1 MNKTTF
7 PLFFACL
14 CILLQGCQT
23 WYALEYKTE
32 SQPIQFGPHI
42 AASKVDTLGLI
53 SGYFKQYSEE
63 EVYSESENLSITLGG
78 EDYMEE
84 NLSYTVYRA
93 LEDNPEHFIA
103 DGFIEIK
110 VKQGVTFW
118 GFLRNVIAGA
128 ITGEETN
135 GGGYSTETIRY
146 IGVVYN
152 IHEGGS
158 NDEK

>member
-1 MNKTTF
+1 
-7 PLFFACL
+7 
-14 CILLQGCQT
+14 
-23 WYALEYKTE
+23 
-32 SQPIQFGPHI
+32 
-42 AASKVDTLGLI
+42 
-53 SGYFKQYSEE
+53 
-63 EVYSESENLSITLGG
+63 
-78 EDYMEE
+78 MEE

-93 LEDNPEHFIA
+93 LEDNPDHFIA